1 MNPTPIRIP
10 FKTAFEIVWT
20 TVAKADPEFLKLPD
34 AKAVLSHWL
43 LAPDVRP
50 PLLPKIFEDENFVR
64 EIKSALADAA
74 VRSEKNSRDNYS
86 EEVSADNKA

>member
-1 MNPTPIRIP
+1 MKNHPIRIP

-20 TVAKADPEFLKLPD
+20 TVGKADPDFLKHPE

-43 LAPDVRP
+43 LAPEIRP

-64 EIKSALADAA
+64 EIKSAIAEAA
-74 VRSEKNSRDNYS
+74 KNSHG
-86 EEVSADNKA
+86 ATGA